1 MFSIWVMFFKLDFA
15 NMIIVPSFVGLIFN
29 FHILALILI
38 LNSGG
43 LMLIIGFGVIII
55 WFCPGQIKR
64 LMSLLLF
71 EFDVFLEEGVDLL
84 IKKDILS
91 IVFLKEVLHFENLVN
106 IVEGISFMI
115 YEFVHLRSL
124 FQIVDKLIY

>member
-1 MFSIWVMFFKLDFA
+1 MFSIRVMFFKPDFE
-15 NMIIVPSFVGLIFN
+15 NMIIVPFFVGLIYN
-29 FHILALILI
+29 FSIRGLILI

-55 WFCPGQIKR
+55 WFCPGQIER

-71 EFDVFLEEGVDLL
+71 EFDVFLEKGVDLL

-91 IVFLKEVLHFENLVN
+91 IIFLKEVLHFENLVN

-115 YEFVHLRSL
+115 YEFVHLRS
-124 FQIVDKLIY
+124 FVSDCR